1 MAITATIRRLLIVL
15 VAVLTLVI
23 VAFSGLFI
31 VDQTEE
37 GVVLFLGRYN
47 RTLGP
52 GLHFKIPL
60 GIERSYMVPTQ
71 IIQNMQFGFRVEQA
85 GVNTVFSE
93 VDYPEES
100 IMLTGDLNIIDVE
113 WIIQFRIVDPRA
125 WLFNVDNQEKT
136 IRDISQ
142 SVVNQLVGDRA
153 ILDVIGNERSN
164 IEEQALV
171 IMNSIFEN
179 YQLGVRITQVRLQNI
194 VPPVGRVQDAFED
207 VNKAIQD
214 MNRLINEGRQQYNN
228 EIPRVR
234 GEAQALINVAEGYQA
249 QRVNRAE
256 GEVARFD
263 SVLNEYI
270 RAPSITQSRLYYE
283 MFEEVF
289 KENPNVQLVD
299 RNLENLIPLLNIN
312 PGVGARVITETTN
325 PASGSQPQAS
335 EQNEE

>member
-1 MAITATIRRLLIVL
+1 MAQSNKLKKFFPIIIVL
-15 VAVLTLVI
+15 VIVI
-23 VAFSGLFI
+23 FIVFSGLFI

-37 GVVLFLGRYN
+37 GVVLRFGKYN

-52 GLHFKIPL
+52 GLHFKIPF
-60 GIERSYMVPTQ
+60 GIEKSYKVPTQ
-71 IIQNMQFGFRVEQA
+71 VVQNMAFGFRTERA
-85 GVNTVFSE
+85 GVNTVFSN

-113 WIIQFRIVDPRA
+113 WIIQYRISDPRA
-125 WLFNVDNQEKT
+125 WLFNVENKERT

-153 ILDVIGNERSN
+153 IFNVIGGDRTN
-164 IEEQALV
+164 IEDQALLA
-171 IMNSIFEN
+171 MNDIFGN
-179 YQLGVRITQVRLQNI
+179 YDLGIRITQVRLQNI

-214 MNRLINEGRQQYNN
+214 MNRLINEGRQQYNS

-234 GEAQALINVAEGYQA
+234 GEAQAMINVAEGYRS

-256 GEVARFD
+256 GEVERFNSVVAEYLD
-263 SVLNEYI
+263 SPE
-270 RAPSITQSRLYYE
+270 ITRSRLYYE

-289 KENPNVQLVD
+289 KNADNTELID
-299 RNLENLIPLLNIN
+299 KNLENIIPLLEVTRGQSLGGIVDDPNF
-312 PGVGARVITETTN
+312 TEST
-325 PASGSQPQAS
+325 P
-335 EQNEE
+335 